1 MLAALFIQ
9 KAAVSVPCY
18 LQNCSHQNYSASRGF
33 LRGGVMIKGFP
44 FYLNVQLFDGVA
56 ISARK
61 AGVYML
67 ILKTGKKRH

>member
-33 LRGGVMIKGFP
+33 LRGGVMIERVFP
-44 FYLNVQLFDGVA
+44 F
-56 ISARK
+56 
-61 AGVYML
+61 
-67 ILKTGKKRH
+67 T